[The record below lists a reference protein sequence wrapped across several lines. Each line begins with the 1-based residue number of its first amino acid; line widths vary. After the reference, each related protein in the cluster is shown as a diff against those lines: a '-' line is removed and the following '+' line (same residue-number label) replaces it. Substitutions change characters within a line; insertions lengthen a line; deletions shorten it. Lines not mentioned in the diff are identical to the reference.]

1 MALDAA
7 NPDSDAAGA
16 AHRDASLGIRIIK
29 LRNERGWTQKELAR
43 RAGLRPARLSTLES
57 GTKRPNL
64 QEFARLAEVL
74 DSSMDALWS
83 GERHSPRP
91 KTLELVQKLEEL
103 GSPEELAGLGRLLQI
118 LLLGYRAALGPAS
131 NRRS

>member
-1 MALDAA
+1 MAPNAA
-7 NPDSDAAGA
+7 NLDSDAA
-16 AHRDASLGIRIIK
+16 RREASLGGRIGK
-29 LRNERGWTQKELAR
+29 LRSERGWTQRELAR

-64 QEFARLAEVL
+64 EELARLAEVL
-74 DSSMDALWS
+74 DSSMDELWS

-118 LLLGYRAALGPAS
+118 LLLGYRAALSSAS
-131 NRRS
+131 NRLP

>member
-7 NPDSDAAGA
+7 NLNPEAAEA
-16 AHRDASLGIRIIK
+16 ARQGASLGSRIVK
-29 LRNERGWTQKELAR
+29 LRTERGWTQRELAR

-64 QEFARLAEVL
+64 EELARLAEVL
-74 DSSMDALWS
+74 DSRMDELWS
-83 GERHSPRP
+83 GERTSPRP

-118 LLLGYRAALGPAS
+118 LLLGYRAALSSAS
-131 NRRS
+131 NRLP